1 MSSGH
6 RIANSLNKALHDLM
20 ANDNHLYLL
29 GEDIADPYGGAFG
42 ITRQL
47 SSRYPDRVLATP
59 LSENGV
65 VGVANGIAL
74 AGGRVI
80 VEIMFGDFAGL
91 AFDQILNFTSKS
103 VGMYGRRLPMHV
115 VLRCP
120 VGGNR
125 AYGPTHSQSIQ
136 KHFIGIPH
144 LSLHELS
151 PFHDPFRVMRGMLDR
166 GEPGM
171 LFEPKTLYGERTCGR
186 GRLDDVLT
194 LDFLGSG
201 DAWAHVRAEAGTGP
215 NVVLIAPGGTAGRAL
230 EAART
235 LVLEDGVRVN
245 VLVPSQLF
253 PLELDPVYGLL
264 ADADA
269 VCVAE
274 ESTPGGTWGA
284 EVAQHIHERL
294 WGQLARPVR
303 LVSSRESVIPAAPHL
318 ERQVLV
324 QADAI
329 SQALRSLLSAHPG
342 PSATPK
348 TDHVEPAAA
357 DPGAWVTQEDPA
369 SVKVPKLNN
378 NDLSYVLL
386 SWLAEDGQQV
396 QQGDPIAEVETSKA
410 VQELTAALTGTL
422 SLKAAAGSECKP
434 GDLIATLT
442 PANVASGRVSPGRD
456 EGGTPATG
464 PRTMPLSR
472 QQRRVADV
480 VTTSRQTIPDAF
492 VVLEVPIDEVLQLE
506 HKLADQGA
514 APLALLDILVLA
526 VADLHA
532 RFPACFA
539 RLVDEHAAELSAEVN
554 VGVTFDAGN
563 GLFVPV
569 VRSAGRRAA
578 DDIADELAAFRID
591 ALRAQF
597 SETQLSGA
605 NIAISWNHE
614 PDVIMV
620 QPVIPPGLACTISV
634 GGAFQKV
641 SIGHDGK
648 PTQGTV
654 VNLGLA
660 HDHRLVNGRQATDF
674 LRELSAILQD
684 PNRLWVLATRQ

>member
-6 RIANSLNKALHDLM
+6 RITDSLNRALHDLM
-20 ANDNHLYLL
+20 ARDAALYLL

-42 ITRQL
+42 VTRQL

-59 LSENGV
+59 LSENGI
-65 VGVANGIAL
+65 VGVANGLAL
-74 AGGRVI
+74 AGCKVI
-80 VEIMFGDFAGL
+80 VEIMFADFSGL

-103 VGMYGRRLPMHV
+103 VGMYGRRIPMHV

-151 PFHDPFRVMRGMLDR
+151 PFHDPFRVLHGMLDR

-171 LFEPKTLYGERTCGR
+171 LFEPKTLYGERVRRR

-194 LDFLGSG
+194 LEFLGDG
-201 DAWAHVRAEAGTGP
+201 DTWAYVRADTGTGP
-215 NVVLIAPGGTAGRAL
+215 NVVLIAPGGTADHAL
-230 EAART
+230 KAART
-235 LVLEDGVRVN
+235 LALEDRVRVH

-253 PLELDPVYGLL
+253 PLELDPIHGLL
-264 ADADA
+264 VDAEA

-284 EVAQHIHERL
+284 EVAQRIYERC
-294 WGQLARPVR
+294 WGQLARPVT
-303 LVSSRESVIPAAPHL
+303 LVSSSESVIPAAPHL

-329 SQALRSLLSAHPG
+329 CQVLRSLL
-342 PSATPK
+342 PSRPSPSGAPK
-348 TDHVEPAAA
+348 TDRVEPAVA
-357 DPGAWVTQEDPA
+357 DPWARQGEAAPVR
-369 SVKVPKLNN
+369 VPKLNN
-378 NDLSYVLL
+378 NDVSYVLL
-386 SWLAEDGQQV
+386 SWLAEDGKQV
-396 QQGDPIAEVETSKA
+396 QQGDPVAEVETSKA
-410 VQELTAALTGTL
+410 VQELTAALSGTL
-422 SLKAAAGSECKP
+422 ALKAAAGSECKP
-434 GDLIATLT
+434 GDVIATLT
-442 PANVASGRVSPGRD
+442 PADVPSDGVGAGLDKGRIPSA
-456 EGGTPATG
+456 GT
-464 PRTMPLSR
+464 RTMPLSR
-472 QQRRVADV
+472 LQRRVAEA
-480 VTTSRQTIPDAF
+480 VTTSRQNIPDAF

-506 HKLADQGA
+506 HKLADRRE
-514 APLALLDILVLA
+514 APLGLLEILVLA
-526 VADLHA
+526 AAELHG

-539 RLVDEHAAELSAEVN
+539 RLADEHTAELSDEVN

-569 VRSAGRRAA
+569 VRSAGCRAA
-578 DDIADELAAFRID
+578 DDVADELAAFRLE
-591 ALRAQF
+591 ALRGRF
-597 SETQLSGA
+597 SEAKLSGA

-620 QPVIPPGLACTISV
+620 QPVIPPGLACAISV
-634 GGAFQKV
+634 GGAFKKV
-641 SIGHDGK
+641 SISHNGK
-648 PTQGTV
+648 PTQRTV

-660 HDHRLVNGRQATDF
+660 HDHRLINGRQATDF
-674 LRELSAILQD
+674 LRELSATLQD
-684 PNRLWVLATRQ
+684 PGHLWELATRR